1 MHSHAVRIRLRLSS
15 LQSAAT
21 PAVPIHEVGS
31 GSIVL
36 ISYSVGIVSPWDTY
50 ADWLIIMPLP
60 QRACEGICT
69 LRNYEDKLHSSSNGI
84 PIVYFLVLPQACSYA
99 LRFSRHARVACSVT
113 GSIELDPTGQSHM
126 NFGYPRRIERR
137 RNYFISFRATDHLD
151 TSMFSHL
158 DGAYNDDGFI
168 DGRNAPPP
176 FTAAVMWSGL
186 TINSL
191 FVVSNDS
198 CWAKAPAN
206 VNVSFITVL

>member
-84 PIVYFLVLPQACSYA
+84 PIV
-99 LRFSRHARVACSVT
+99 
-113 GSIELDPTGQSHM
+113 
-126 NFGYPRRIERR
+126 
-137 RNYFISFRATDHLD
+137 
-151 TSMFSHL
+151 
-158 DGAYNDDGFI
+158 
-168 DGRNAPPP
+168 
-176 FTAAVMWSGL
+176 
-186 TINSL
+186 
-191 FVVSNDS
+191 
-198 CWAKAPAN
+198 
-206 VNVSFITVL
+206 